1 MTHSFPPRRSSDL
14 NIGVGFDLLGHA
26 IAGPRDIAVVRRIA
40 GPLVRI
46 AAIRG
51 EVEGVATLPLAA
63 ERNTAGKALLALRER
78 LGLAHG
84 FELELEKGIAL
95 GSGLGGSAASCVA
108 ALVAANAVLDQPLPR
123 EALYP
128 FSLDGEAVSSGSR
141 HGDNVA
147 PIDRKSTRL
156 HSSH

>member
-1 MTHSFPPRRSSDL
+1 MSAGQHRSEARAFAPASVG

-40 GPLVRI
+40 EPLVRI

-51 EVEGVATLPLAA
+51 AVEGVATLPLAA

-84 FELELEKGIAL
+84 FELELEEGIAL
-95 GSGLGGSAASCVA
+95 GSALAGSPAPFRPALAAA
-108 ALVAANAVLDQPLPR
+108 TP
-123 EALYP
+123 
-128 FSLDGEAVSSGSR
+128 
-141 HGDNVA
+141 
-147 PIDRKSTRL
+147 RL
-156 HSSH
+156 HHALPPAAPSQS